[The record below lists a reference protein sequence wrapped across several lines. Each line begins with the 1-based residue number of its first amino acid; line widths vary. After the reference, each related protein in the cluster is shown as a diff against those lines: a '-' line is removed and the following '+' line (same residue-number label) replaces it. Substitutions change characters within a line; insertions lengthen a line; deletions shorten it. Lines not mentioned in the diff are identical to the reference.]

1 MPPPSGLYSSNL
13 TGQSPMTLDSNP
25 LRGVCRL
32 AAAILVQAIEDLR
45 RGSGR
50 KRDDAIHW
58 ITESREDEF
67 SFVYCC
73 RILSRDAEEIR
84 RMLLRQSLPD
94 WAIRAGLDFS
104 SGTPA
109 EGAAPHH
116 LPHVSPESAVR

>member
-1 MPPPSGLYSSNL
+1 
-13 TGQSPMTLDSNP
+13 MTLDSNP

-50 KRDDAIHW
+50 KRDDAIRW
-58 ITESREDEF
+58 ITDSREDEF

-73 RILSRDAEEIR
+73 RILNRNAEEIR
-84 RMLLRQSLPD
+84 RMLLRPSLPD
-94 WAIRAGLDFS
+94 WAIRAGLDFT

-109 EGAAPHH
+109 DSTAPVP
-116 LPHVSPESAVR
+116 LPHVSPEGAVR

>member
-1 MPPPSGLYSSNL
+1 MNV
-13 TGQSPMTLDSNP
+13 DSNP

-50 KRDDAIHW
+50 KRDDAIRW
-58 ITESREDEF
+58 ITDPREDEF

-73 RILSRDAEEIR
+73 RILNRNPEEIR

-109 EGAAPHH
+109 EPAAPQN

>member
-1 MPPPSGLYSSNL
+1 MNP
-13 TGQSPMTLDSNP
+13 DSHP

-32 AAAILVQAIEDLR
+32 AAAILVLAIEDLR

-50 KRDDAIHW
+50 KRDDAIRW
-58 ITESREDEF
+58 ITDSREDEF

-73 RILSRDAEEIR
+73 RILNRSAEEIR

-109 EGAAPHH
+109 QPTAPAH
-116 LPHVSPESAVR
+116 LPQVSPEGAVR